1 MRKINRFLNLLNI
14 FIDSNF
20 QELAFKLSLTS
31 RTLNR
36 RYRESGIEKIW
47 YDRTEIS
54 HDSLVKH
61 VENRDIISIKRFL
74 DKREKSIYR
83 NLYINACLSG
93 WYELYSIVLPEI
105 STVFLN
111 SSYKYKYYVGGW
123 DLHSL
128 QKFMEKYILDVDV
141 LDVLD
146 VLPDISKKNTSIIH
160 NALKYAIISNKKE
173 NVEYLEK
180 IIWKHNMNILPQF
193 YMDGFMWA
201 INYNRPE
208 LIDYLYHDGFLI
220 ENGDFTEYHD
230 ILIAIYNSSLT
241 RTETINVIERIDYV
255 INEYNKEYTEYTDK
269 VIDIP
274 LLYTYILSSATNKI
288 NIYFLEY
295 VVSKGY
301 LNILES
307 RSIVYNILNLIYRS
321 YLSRSDNIKILEMMD
336 KAMNENDKEC
346 IEIPQLY
353 RSIISSSD
361 TINRIFIEYSHAKGY
376 GDYSDLLGLN

>member
-36 RYRESGIEKIW
+36 RYKESGIEKIW

-54 HDSLVKH
+54 LDSLERH
-61 VENRDIISIKRFL
+61 VEKRDIISIKFFL
-74 DKREKSIYR
+74 DKREKIWYR
-83 NLYINACLSG
+83 NLYINACSTG

-111 SSYKYKYYVGGW
+111 SSYTYKYYIGGW

-128 QKFMEKYILDVDV
+128 QKFMEKYV
-141 LDVLD
+141 LNVQSDRSEMGIV
-146 VLPDISKKNTSIIH
+146 H
-160 NALKYAIISNKKE
+160 NSLEYAIISNKKE

-193 YMDGFMWA
+193 YMDGFIWS
-201 INYNRPE
+201 INYNRTE

-220 ENGDFTEYHD
+220 VNGDYLEFYD
-230 ILIAIYNSSLT
+230 ILVAIYNSSLT
-241 RTETINVIERIDYV
+241 RTETINVLEMMDKV
-255 INEYNKEYTEYTDK
+255 INEYNKEYTELYQSN
-269 VIDIP
+269 I
-274 LLYTYILSSATNKI
+274 LRLYTYILSSATNKI
-288 NIYFLEY
+288 NMYFLEY

-301 LNILES
+301 LNILEN
-307 RSIVYNILNLIYRS
+307 RNIVYNILKLIYRS
-321 YLSRSDNIKILEMMD
+321 DLSRSDNINILEMMD
-336 KAMNENDKEC
+336 KVMNENDKEC

-361 TINRIFIEYSHAKGY
+361 TINRVFIEYSHAKGY
-376 GDYSDLLGLN
+376 GYYSDLLGLN